1 MNTAKVVPL
10 QAPQHRPAGGPHGGN
25 LNSSHALIRLIE
37 HSIAEGQIARRD
49 VLRAVCDT
57 FYHPDWVRLDF
68 EHWLGETGIT
78 GAIGVATQPLPRCPF
93 STEELRAADENGEIP
108 VAMPAGLRRE
118 HLAAAFGIK
127 HWAISEANVS
137 SMEAGK
143 PVWLLVSAREGLSF
157 VGKSC
162 TDAVAAAEKTG
173 HTGLSLEEYVVF
185 AQRYRYLTGRAPDSV
200 DWTWLPRSAY
210 ATSLVPCGGFPAQ
223 NDIFVNVWPWAEFQ
237 GNIGMRLARRVEA

>member
-1 MNTAKVVPL
+1 MKAAKVVAL
-10 QAPQHRPAGGPHGGN
+10 QAPRHRPAGGLQGGN
-25 LNSSHALIRLIE
+25 VSSSQALIRLIE
-37 HSIAEGQIARRD
+37 HSLQEGQIARRD

-57 FYHPDWVRLDF
+57 FYHPEWVRLDF
-68 EHWLGETGIT
+68 EHWLAETGIT
-78 GAIGVATQPLPRCPF
+78 AAIGVEPRRLPPCPF
-93 STEELRAADENGEIP
+93 GADELRAADENDEIP
-108 VAMPAGLRRE
+108 VAIPAGLRRE
-118 HLAAAFGIK
+118 HLAKAFGIR
-127 HWAISEANVS
+127 HWAISEANVT
-137 SMEAGK
+137 SMDAGK

-162 TDAVAAAEKTG
+162 TEAVVAAEKTG

-185 AQRYRYLTGRAPDSV
+185 AQRFRYLTGCAPDSI